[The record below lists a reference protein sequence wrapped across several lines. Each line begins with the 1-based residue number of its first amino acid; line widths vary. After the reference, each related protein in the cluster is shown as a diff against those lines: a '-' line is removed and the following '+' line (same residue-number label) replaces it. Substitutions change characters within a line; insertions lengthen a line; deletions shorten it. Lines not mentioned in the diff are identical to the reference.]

1 MGWRIG
7 PTGAG
12 VIVTFIWAAVLLA
25 IVAGIV
31 WLLT

>member
-1 MGWRIG
+1 MRIG

-12 VIVTFIWAAVLLA
+12 VIVTVFWGLVLLA

-31 WLLT
+31 WWWT

>member
-1 MGWRIG
+1 VRLG

-12 VIVTFIWAAVLLA
+12 VIVSFFWGALLLA